1 MSTNQLA
8 TTHRFA
14 RDLGFTPNKVSTF
27 ISIMIDALDR
37 DRSDGLRTME
47 GSFLDFKK
55 ALLAHSVERP
65 PASAG
70 IFDEAD
76 VTKIVD
82 YVTNRCD
89 ATRMCLAAPVLPLT
103 APTTQLLPPLPF
115 VQVCSRQEAKA
126 GPDAAGALAGR
137 GAASEVETTVR
148 SAARRVMRPSQEI
161 GILFVLISKRAQ
173 TPVVAAYRTHTRA
186 CCMRAAQTPIRRESA
201 HTASMTT
208 AMPWPPPMHAP
219 PMA

>member
-89 ATRMCLAAPVLPLT
+89 AA
-103 APTTQLLPPLPF
+103 
-115 VQVCSRQEAKA
+115 
-126 GPDAAGALAGR
+126 
-137 GAASEVETTVR
+137 R
-148 SAARRVMRPSQEI
+148 SVSSSP
-161 GILFVLISKRAQ
+161 G
-173 TPVVAAYRTHTRA
+173 VAAHRA
-186 CCMRAAQTPIRRESA
+186 HHAV
-201 HTASMTT
+201 TT
-208 AMPWPPPMHAP
+208 ATSVCTSMFSPRSQGWS
-219 PMA
+219 

>member
-1 MSTNQLA
+1 MLWKSLPEAELKALA
-8 TTHRFA
+8 AETRPDEVKSLLRKYIGVKADDTEKQNEVIFDFHFFNLAFA

-82 YVTNRCD
+82 YVTNSYYRHF
-89 ATRMCLAAPVLPLT
+89 RLYKYVLAKKPRLVLTQREHSLVEVPPRKLRPL
-103 APTTQLLPPLPF
+103 
-115 VQVCSRQEAKA
+115 
-126 GPDAAGALAGR
+126 
-137 GAASEVETTVR
+137 
-148 SAARRVMRPSQEI
+148 SAALQE
-161 GILFVLISKRAQ
+161 G
-173 TPVVAAYRTHTRA
+173 
-186 CCMRAAQTPIRRESA
+186 
-201 HTASMTT
+201 
-208 AMPWPPPMHAP
+208 
-219 PMA
+219 